1 MNNNRG
7 VHTVSLYRQRKDI
20 LYKEILLVYHTDNV
34 DAVFYNLCS
43 HKRYDNRRFGRTDT
57 VDDQHLGDLLPW
69 HVCPCWID
77 SVRYTDFQKIHTI
90 QGDQAT
96 RNGDQLLNRTL
107 NIPLGCLPL
116 LYGASTSRSDHTDYV
131 LWSRIY
137 DPTHEGRHASVQ
149 IHYHGYR

>member
-1 MNNNRG
+1 MNDHRG
-7 VHTVSLYRQRKDI
+7 MHTVGLYRQRENV
-20 LYKEILLVYHTDNV
+20 LCEEILHIHHTDNA
-34 DAVFYNLCS
+34 DALFHYLCS
-43 HKRYDNRRFGRTDT
+43 YKRYDNRRLSRTDT
-57 VDDQHLGDLLPW
+57 PDDKYLADLLPR
-69 HVCPCWID
+69 HICSRRVDCI
-77 SVRYTDFQKIHTI
+77 RYMDFQKIHTI